1 MSLPINESV
10 WLASEWT
17 SNYFVKKRKRICN
30 WEEVWVKL
38 SIIEVDTQDDDGVY
52 EDFDN
57 NYDYKGEWIQVVR
70 YNDYEGS
77 LEDYIDEVQQNY
89 WDYVDSVLSG
99 CDDQDIIDWV
109 QDNIDC
115 NYWKYNIIIVSEREI
130 TLREDW
136 TFDNY
141 ILRML
146 DKSEEGEYEMDTS
159 IFSDILCEY
168 NKVDYQY
175 MEI

>member
-10 WLASEWT
+10 WLATEWA
-17 SNYFVKKRKRICN
+17 SHYFVMKRKRIYN
-30 WEEVWVKL
+30 WEEAIKF
-38 SIIEVDTQDDDGVY
+38 SIIEIETQDDDGVY
-52 EDFDN
+52 EDFDS
-57 NYDYKGEWIQVVR
+57 NYDYKEEWKEAVR

-77 LEDYIDEVQQNY
+77 LEDFTEEVQQNY
-89 WDYVDSVLSG
+89 WDYVDSVLNG

-109 QDNIDC
+109 QDNVDC
-115 NYWKYNIIIVSEREI
+115 NYWRYNIIIVSEREI
-130 TLREDW
+130 TTREDW

-146 DKSEEGEYEMDTS
+146 EKSEDWEYEMDAS
-159 IFSDILCEY
+159 VFSDILCEY
-168 NKVDYQY
+168 GKIDYRY

>member
-10 WLASEWT
+10 WLATEWA
-17 SNYFVKKRKRICN
+17 SHYFVMKRKRIYN
-30 WEEVWVKL
+30 WEEAIKF
-38 SIIEVDTQDDDGVY
+38 SIIEIETQDDDGVY

-57 NYDYKGEWIQVVR
+57 NYDYKEEWKEAVR

-77 LEDYIDEVQQNY
+77 LEDFTEEVQQNY
-89 WDYVDSVLSG
+89 WDYVDSVLNG

-109 QDNIDC
+109 QDNVDC
-115 NYWKYNIIIVSEREI
+115 NYWRYNIIIVNEREI
-130 TLREDW
+130 TTREDW

-141 ILRML
+141 ILREL
-146 DKSEEGEYEMDTS
+146 ENSEDWEYEMDNS
-159 IFSDILCEY
+159 VFSDILCEY
-168 NKVDYQY
+168 GKIDYQY